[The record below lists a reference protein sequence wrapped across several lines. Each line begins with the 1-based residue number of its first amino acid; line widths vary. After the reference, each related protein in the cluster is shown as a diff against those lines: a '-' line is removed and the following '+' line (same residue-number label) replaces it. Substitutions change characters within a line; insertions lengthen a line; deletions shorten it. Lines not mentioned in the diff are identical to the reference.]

1 MMTLK
6 SGVSFSIVRPEHRGL
21 FHSALAGILAPTLAT
36 TAICLWAKGPLALSP
51 SFPGKLLAL
60 LCVGAALI
68 LHGLPVHHPYR
79 SIGPANQ
86 VTIARGIVVAF
97 LATLLGEQSGV
108 DVQFVALGL
117 ATTAAIMDGVDGW
130 LARRTRMASAFGAR
144 FDMETDALFVFVLS
158 VWGVQLGKAG
168 AWVIACGMLRY
179 AFVASGWLVP
189 SLRAPLLPSVR
200 RKAIAVL
207 QMVALLIV
215 IAPFVPP
222 VVSAP
227 VAAVALIAVSIS
239 FFIDITWLLRHSAP
253 RGRT

>member
-21 FHSALAGILAPTLAT
+21 FHSALAGILAPTLIIT
-36 TAICLWAKGPLALSP
+36 GICVWAKGPLALST
-51 SFPGKLLAL
+51 SFPGKLLAF

-68 LHGLPVHHPYR
+68 LHGLPAHHPYR

-97 LATLLGEQSGV
+97 LAALVGEQS
-108 DVQFVALGL
+108 DLYVQFVALGL
-117 ATTAAIMDGVDGW
+117 ATVAAVMDGVDGW

-144 FDMETDALFVFVLS
+144 FDMETDALFALVLS
-158 VWGVQLGKAG
+158 VWAVQLGKAG
-168 AWVIACGMLRY
+168 AWVVACGVLRY
-179 AFVASGWLVP
+179 AFVAGGWLVP
-189 SLRAPLLPSVR
+189 SLQAPLHPSFR
-200 RKAIAVL
+200 RKAIAVF

-222 VVSAP
+222 VASAP
-227 VAAVALIAVSIS
+227 VAAIALIAVSIS
-239 FFIDITWLLRHSAP
+239 FFIDIAWLLRHSA
-253 RGRT
+253 RSGGT